1 MIWAD
6 LILYDELEGSTRLP
20 STCNKMKGAQKVS
33 KHDHS
38 HLLNEISR
46 MDILDFVE
54 DEDDI
59 MDWLGSK
66 GEQFRDDSKSSDSES
81 LES

>member
-1 MIWAD
+1 MEA
-6 LILYDELEGSTRLP
+6 RQ
-20 STCNKMKGAQKVS
+20 KGAQKVS
-33 KHDHS
+33 EHNHGR
-38 HLLNEISR
+38 LLDKISR

-59 MDWLGSK
+59 MDCLGIKRDQSK
-66 GEQFRDDSKSSDSES
+66 DDDESSDSES